1 LGFGPRLPFCV
12 SIGLALESLMAL
24 IITVAQQKGGA
35 GKTMLAANLAVS
47 WAATHR
53 VALLDID
60 PQRSLKRWHA
70 LRAAHG
76 RGTKLGFSDVS
87 GWRLQAEL
95 ERLSREAD
103 IVVIDTPPQIDA
115 DATRA
120 IRAAS
125 LVVIPLQPSPP
136 DLWAAEGT
144 LQLAAAERRPVALL
158 LNRAPAKSRLRTAIE
173 QEILGR
179 KLNLLPQTLGN
190 RSAYAQA
197 FAQGMGVYET
207 SPRTAAGVEFAAL
220 AEAVLRA
227 AR

>member
-1 LGFGPRLPFCV
+1 
-12 SIGLALESLMAL
+12 MAL
-24 IITVAQQKGGA
+24 IVTVAQQKGGA
-35 GKTMLAANLAVS
+35 GKTMLAANLAAS
-47 WAATHR
+47 WATHHR

-70 LRAAHG
+70 LRTACG
-76 RGTKLGFSDVS
+76 RGSPLAFSDVS

-103 IVVIDTPPQIDA
+103 IVLVDTPPQIDA

-120 IRAAS
+120 IRAAN

-144 LQLAAAERRPVALL
+144 LQLAAAERRRVVLL
-158 LNRAPAKSRLRTAIE
+158 LNRAPAKSKLRTAIE

-179 KLNLLPQTLGN
+179 KLNLLAETLGN
-190 RSAYAQA
+190 RNAYAQA
-197 FAQGMGVYET
+197 FAQGLGVCET
-207 SPRTAAGVEFAAL
+207 APNTAAGTEFAAL
-220 AEAVLRA
+220 AEAVLSA
-227 AR
+227 TK